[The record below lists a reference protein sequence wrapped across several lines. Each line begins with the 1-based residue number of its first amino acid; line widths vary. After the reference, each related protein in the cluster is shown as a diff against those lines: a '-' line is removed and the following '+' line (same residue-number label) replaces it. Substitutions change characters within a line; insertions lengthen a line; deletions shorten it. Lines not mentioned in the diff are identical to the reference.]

1 MFAKI
6 GVPAKYRNVRSMRNN
21 FPRGES
27 EDTLWGIGRKRRAVR
42 AAEQIASAT
51 GKDTS
56 DSCNGGGMFA
66 KIGVPAKYRNV
77 RSMQIIFRGEKVRTL
92 CGA

>member
-42 AAEQIASAT
+42 AAE
-51 GKDTS
+51 
-56 DSCNGGGMFA
+56 
-66 KIGVPAKYRNV
+66 P
-77 RSMQIIFRGEKVRTL
+77 
-92 CGA
+92 CGDMSFVHTFMLAYDGNLSLL